1 MATERPSGDC
11 GRTLREAR
19 ERRGT
24 TLRQIANITKISIS
38 ALEALERND
47 LSRLPGGIFS
57 RAFVR
62 SYASEVGLD
71 PEEAVREFMAQFPQ
85 DSVTAGHPTSEHV
98 EDTTGVESDRQM
110 ARTFLGLIAL
120 SVPVAAVVLYFGIA
134 GREAAVSPPP
144 ELPANVRSIPES
156 PTAPARPAES
166 PASRAAASEPTER
179 IAVELSTTRPCWI
192 AVTVDGERIVER
204 ILQPGDRQT
213 FEARR
218 DVVLTAGD
226 AAALTMTLNGAEA
239 KPLGRPGQVV
249 TAQFNLTNFKEYLAR
264 R

>member
-24 TLRQIANITKISIS
+24 TLRQIANTTKISIS

-47 LSRLPGGIFS
+47 LARLPGGIFS

-144 ELPANVRSIPES
+144 ELPAPVRSIPES
-156 PTAPARPAES
+156 RAAR
-166 PASRAAASEPTER
+166 ASRPSGSPWSCR
-179 IAVELSTTRPCWI
+179 
-192 AVTVDGERIVER
+192 
-204 ILQPGDRQT
+204 
-213 FEARR
+213 
-218 DVVLTAGD
+218 
-226 AAALTMTLNGAEA
+226 
-239 KPLGRPGQVV
+239 RPGR
-249 TAQFNLTNFKEYLAR
+249 AGSP
-264 R
+264 